1 MSGRTI
7 ARAHGRTVLPLLG
20 LLMACAGG
28 NAVPA
33 KVVVRDAFAF
43 EAPSGG
49 TAAGY
54 AVVVNGTDST
64 DVLDSVTTPAARS
77 ATAHGTRQ
85 ENGLVVMVPLE
96 APAIAAHDSLVFRPG
111 GSHLMLEGLTADLK
125 DGERLVL
132 VFWFHRAGRLPVDA
146 MVRPYGS

>member
-1 MSGRTI
+1 MVGCGGATRTP
-7 ARAHGRTVLPLLG
+7 AR
-20 LLMACAGG
+20 
-28 NAVPA
+28 
-33 KVVVRDAFAF
+33 VVVRDAFAV

-54 AVVVNGTDST
+54 AVIVNGTDSA
-64 DVLDSVTTPAARS
+64 DVLDSISTPAART

-85 ENGLVVMVPLE
+85 ENGLVSMVPLE
-96 APAIAAHDSLVFRPG
+96 APVIAAHDSLVFQPG
-111 GSHLMLEGLTADLK
+111 GSHLMLEGLTGDLK

-132 VFWFHRAGRLPVDA
+132 VFWFRRAGRIAVDA

>member
-1 MSGRTI
+1 MRRTG
-7 ARAHGRTVLPLLG
+7 ARAHGRTAIPLLG
-20 LLMACAGG
+20 LLLACSGG
-28 NAVPA
+28 TAIPP

-54 AVVVNGTDST
+54 AVIVNGTDSA
-64 DVLDSVTTPAARS
+64 DVLDSISTPSARS
-77 ATAHGTRQ
+77 ATAHGTKQ
-85 ENGLVVMVPLE
+85 ENGLVSMVPLE
-96 APAIAAHDSLVFRPG
+96 APVIAAHDSLVFQPG
-111 GSHLMLEGLTADLK
+111 GSHLMLEDLLGDLK

-132 VFWFHRAGRLPVDA
+132 VFWFHRAGRIAVDA

>member
-1 MSGRTI
+1 MKRWGAAALGRWGVFLVAAGCGGSTQ
-7 ARAHGRTVLPLLG
+7 APGR
-20 LLMACAGG
+20 
-28 NAVPA
+28 
-33 KVVVRDAFAF
+33 VVVREAFVF
-43 EAPSGG
+43 EAPVGG

-54 AVVVNGTDST
+54 AAIVNGTDRA
-64 DVLDSVTTPAARS
+64 DVLDSVTTPAARIT
-77 ATAHGTRQ
+77 TAHGTRQ
-85 ENGLVVMVPLE
+85 VNGLVSMVPLDH
-96 APAIAAHDSLVFRPG
+96 PAIAAHDSLVFQPG